1 MSKLYFTKEHEWVRV
16 EDGKGYVGLTD
27 YAQDQLGDIVY
38 VELPDVGTELS
49 AGDAF
54 GVVESVKSASDVFA
68 PISGEVLEINEELED
83 APELINADAME
94 NWIIQ
99 ISVEDEEEL
108 ENLMDEGE
116 YNDFL
121 GEE

>member
-1 MSKLYFTKEHEWVRV
+1 MSKIYFTKDHEWVKV
-16 EDGKGYVGLTD
+16 EDGKGYIGLTD

-38 VELPDVGTELS
+38 IELPDVGSELE
-49 AGDAF
+49 AGDTL
-54 GVVESVKSASDVFA
+54 GVVESVKSASDIFS
-68 PISGEVLEINEELED
+68 PISGEVLAVNEELED

-94 NWIIQ
+94 NWIAQLSIK
-99 ISVEDEEEL
+99 DEAEL

-116 YNDFL
+116 YNDFI

>member
-54 GVVESVKSASDVFA
+54 GVVESVKSASDIFA